1 MEINNSLETI
11 HNYSNIHAPKE
22 KEDIVPYFHIYL
34 NLMNVYI
41 DMKDKI
47 LENVGVIA
55 NNLCFVLKLCKHF
68 MLAFQALQTFF
79 FKLLIP
85 LPLQKIDSSSLRNN
99 KINL

>member
-22 KEDIVPYFHIYL
+22 KADIVPYFHIYL

-47 LENVGVIA
+47 LENVKVIA

-79 FKLLIP
+79 SNCSSPSPSRKLMVHP
-85 LPLQKIDSSSLRNN
+85 
-99 KINL
+99 